1 MRRFALV
8 LLLPLLFACDEDAT
22 QASAKS
28 ADTVVRAGTSF
39 GFCLGYCTDE
49 LVIADG
55 AVTYTRRDGRDPA
68 HPDLVYTARL
78 DATEWE
84 ALRLAADPA
93 LLDDTPEVVGC
104 PDCADGGSE
113 WVRLAQRG
121 SADAVTFEYGDDLEA
136 LGELLPQLRELR
148 QRFREESGF

>member
-8 LLLPLLFACDEDAT
+8 LLLPLFFACDEDAS
-22 QASAKS
+22 QSSGKG

-39 GFCLGYCTDE
+39 GFCLGYCSDE

-55 AVTYTRRDGRDPA
+55 AVTYTRRDGRDPEN
-68 HPDLVYTARL
+68 PDLVYTARL
-78 DATEWE
+78 DPTEWE
-84 ALRLAADPA
+84 SLRLAVDPT
-93 LLDDTPEVVGC
+93 LLDDTPDVVGC

-113 WVRLAQRG
+113 WVRLSRSGNAEE
-121 SADAVTFEYGDDLEA
+121 VTFEYGDDLEV
-136 LGELLPQLRELR
+136 LGDLLPQLRQLR